1 MGFFKSKKELK
12 PEASEQE
19 ITKNPELNVEI
30 MVLDRKTNIIEIT
43 RKFAKGKKFTM
54 PDDECKYK
62 LTPTGLNLIPH
73 KGGFVA
79 HYLFVKGKEDPY
91 NFTNMNKLIPA
102 RVLTILYNMD
112 AYRILIQPEH
122 KNLNLILVIIGV
134 ITLAVLG
141 IYAWLNYGNG
151 YVPTLGPLVGH

>member
-1 MGFFKSKKELK
+1 MKFFKSKKDLK
-12 PEASEQE
+12 PEATEQE
-19 ITKNPELNVEI
+19 LEKNPELNVEI
-30 MVLDRKTNIIEIT
+30 MILDRKTNIIEIT
-43 RKFAKGKKFTM
+43 HKFAKGKKFEY
-54 PDDECKYK
+54 DDFKYK

-73 KGGFVA
+73 KEGFVA
-79 HYLFVKGKEDPY
+79 HYLFIKDKEDPY

-134 ITLAVLG
+134 ITLVVLA
-141 IYAWLNYGNG
+141 IYAWLNYGGGYIPTVGPIVNG
-151 YVPTLGPLVGH
+151 G

>member
-1 MGFFKSKKELK
+1 MKFFKSKKTIR

-19 ITKNPELNVEI
+19 ITNNPELNVEI

-43 RKFAKGKKFTM
+43 RKFAKGKKFKHG
-54 PDDECKYK
+54 DFEYK

-73 KGGFVA
+73 KDGFVA
-79 HYLFVKGKEDPY
+79 HYLFVKNREDPY

-134 ITLAVLG
+134 ITLVVLA

-151 YVPTLGPLVGH
+151 YVPSFGPLVGH